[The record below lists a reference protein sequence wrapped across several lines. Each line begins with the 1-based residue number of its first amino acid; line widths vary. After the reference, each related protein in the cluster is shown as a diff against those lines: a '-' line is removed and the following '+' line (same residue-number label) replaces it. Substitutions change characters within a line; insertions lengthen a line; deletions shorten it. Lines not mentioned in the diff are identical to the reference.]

1 MYKDYDRPLSGFL
14 FTKHDFTKN
23 KAVLFRGSFLTG
35 KFHPKKGQQM
45 MENTPIPED
54 VFVGKHLFKV
64 ILTHHKKMPVRD
76 DTSFI
81 HTIFCDFAALGLGG
95 VLHLVSQKSDRVF
108 KEGAT
113 ILFGKMSEF
122 FP

>member
-1 MYKDYDRPLSGFL
+1 MKKDLVVQGYIRDSTTQLCIYIYRDYDRPLSGFL

-35 KFHPKKGQQM
+35 IFHPKKGQQM

-64 ILTHHKKMPVRD
+64 ILTHHKK
-76 DTSFI
+76 
-81 HTIFCDFAALGLGG
+81 C
-95 VLHLVSQKSDRVF
+95 Q
-108 KEGAT
+108 
-113 ILFGKMSEF
+113 
-122 FP
+122 